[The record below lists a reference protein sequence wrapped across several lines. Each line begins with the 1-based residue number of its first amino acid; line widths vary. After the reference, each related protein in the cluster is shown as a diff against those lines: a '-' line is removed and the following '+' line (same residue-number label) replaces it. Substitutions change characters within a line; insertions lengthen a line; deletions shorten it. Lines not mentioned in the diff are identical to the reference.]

1 VVLVRIAGY
10 LRVSTDLQAEKG
22 YGLTVQRSEITSW
35 AKARGHRIALWA
47 TDEGVSGTS
56 ELDARDGLLE
66 AVAAVRSGEVQGI
79 AVYKLDRLARDLMV
93 QETILA
99 DVRKAGG
106 EVFSTM
112 AGEAAYLGDDPNDP
126 TRKLIRQV
134 LGAVAEY
141 ERALVRLRLRSGKM
155 AKRAKGGYIG
165 GTVPYG
171 FRIADD
177 GTVIADDHEQA
188 TIARA
193 RSLHAEGF
201 SLRAIGTRLKAE
213 GMHPRKA
220 EAEWMPSTVRTLV
233 TAPA

>member
-1 VVLVRIAGY
+1 
-10 LRVSTDLQAEKG
+10 
-22 YGLTVQRSEITSW
+22 
-35 AKARGHRIALWA
+35 
-47 TDEGVSGTS
+47 
-56 ELDARDGLLE
+56 
-66 AVAAVRSGEVQGI
+66 
-79 AVYKLDRLARDLMV
+79 
-93 QETILA
+93 
-99 DVRKAGG
+99 
-106 EVFSTM
+106 M

-177 GTVIADDHEQA
+177 GTVIADENEQA

-193 RSLHAEGF
+193 KSLHAEGL
-201 SLRAIGTRLKAE
+201 SLRAIGARLKAE

-233 TAPA
+233 TAPSE